1 MRKRVR
7 ELEIITSKPLEVM
20 GIIQKLSMPDI

>member
-7 ELEIITSKPLEVM
+7 ELEIITSEPLEVM